1 MRKTIIEKVF
11 EYSQSQPDKIAVM
24 TATDRLT
31 YKQLFD
37 YAYAYSMYLKSF
49 GVKKG
54 DKIVL
59 RANQTA
65 EFPIIYLSIHLCN
78 AVVVSLE
85 RSTPDQKMK
94 EISDEL
100 GAEFIISDEIGN
112 IPRKNALDDIVVK
125 IDADDNNS
133 PALDDLADI
142 LFTTGTTGKSKGVAL
157 THKALV
163 ATAENLIIGCEYKE
177 DTVILVPG
185 PLNHANAVR
194 KLFTTFNNGST
205 IYILNGMM
213 DVKGIFKALSDGR
226 SYGSLACC
234 FPPAAIRMIFSL
246 TKNKIAEFKYDIDFI
261 ESASAP
267 LPETDKKTLMELL
280 PFTRLYNNY
289 GSSESAS
296 VCMFDYSKHIELK
309 NCIGKPTINAKIIIV
324 DDEKREIASSL
335 DKLGFIASKGDMNM
349 VGYLNDPELTAE
361 VLRDEIVY
369 TNDLGYIDNEG
380 FVYIIGRKGDVL
392 NIGGFKVAP
401 TEVESAC
408 LGFNGIKDC
417 VCIGVVNEISG
428 KSLKLLYVSDDE
440 IDPKQFNAFLSGKLE
455 NYKIPHLFEKV
466 NEVKRTYNGKID
478 RKAYQ

>member
-11 EYSQSQPDKIAVM
+11 EYSQSQPDKIAVI

-112 IPRKNALDDIVVK
+112 IPRKNALDDIVIKVN
-125 IDADDNNS
+125 ADDIVF
-133 PALDDLADI
+133 PALENLADI

-157 THKALV
+157 SHKALV
-163 ATAENLIIGCEYKE
+163 ATAENLIVGCEYKK
-177 DTVILVPG
+177 DTVLLVPG
-185 PLNHANAVR
+185 PLNHANAIR
-194 KLFTTFNNGST
+194 KLFTTLINGST
-205 IYILNGMM
+205 IYILNGMT
-213 DVKGIFKALSDGR
+213 DVKGIFKALSEGK

-246 TKNKIAEFKYDIDFI
+246 TKDKIAEYKDDIDFI

-267 LPETDKKTLMELL
+267 LPETDKQTLMALL

-296 VCMFDYSKHIELK
+296 VCMFDYGKHIELK
-309 NCIGKPTINAKIIIV
+309 NCIGRPTINSEIIIV
-324 DDEKREIASSL
+324 DDEKRAIVSSP
-335 DKLGFIASKGDMNM
+335 DNLGYIASKGEMNM
-349 VGYLNDPELTAE
+349 VGYINEPELTAE
-361 VLRDEIVY
+361 VLRDGIVY

-380 FVYIIGRKGDVL
+380 FVYIIGRKGDVI

-408 LGFNGIKDC
+408 LGFDGIKDC
-417 VCIGVVNEISG
+417 ICIGVDNDISG
-428 KSLKLLYVSDDE
+428 KALKLLYVSDKE
-440 IDPKQFNAFLSGKLE
+440 IDLKQLNAYLSGKLE
-455 NYKIPHLFEKV
+455 NYKIPHLFERV
-466 NEVKRTYNGKID
+466 DIVKRTYNGKID